1 MFEIS
6 DIAMPRRVPAV
17 ERALDILE
25 LYLRSPQPES
35 LSVPEVARAL
45 GLPRST
51 AHELVA
57 TLVARRYL
65 RPTEGNPH
73 RYALDARVFELG
85 NAYAT
90 GLDLAREGQVVARR
104 IAALC
109 DETVHVAVLEDTD
122 VFYIAKVDSTNA
134 LRLVSAIGRRLPA
147 HCTAVGKMLLSGLSE
162 EEFAQRFAG
171 AQELVGMT
179 RNSLRS
185 VDALRAELART
196 RARGIAWDNCESN
209 PDVRCVAA
217 PIYDHR
223 GRMVGAMSISFPVVR
238 DTPERFLELSRL
250 VREGAQEVSQ
260 RLGYRAPDTMAWT
273 PELPPWHRA
282 QAVDG

>member
-1 MFEIS
+1 
-6 DIAMPRRVPAV
+6 MPRRVPAV

-25 LYLRSPQPES
+25 LFLQSPQPDS
-35 LSVPEVARAL
+35 LSVPEIARAL

-65 RPTEGNPH
+65 RPLEENPH
-73 RYALDARVFELG
+73 RFTLDARVFELG

-90 GLDLAREGQVVARR
+90 GLDLAREGQIVARR
-104 IAALC
+104 IAAQC
-109 DETVHVAVLEDTD
+109 DETVHIAVLEGREA
-122 VFYIAKVDSTNA
+122 FYIAKVDSTNA

-162 EEFAQRFAG
+162 EEFAERFARVD
-171 AQELVGMT
+171 ELPGMT
-179 RNSLRS
+179 SNSIRT
-185 VDALRAELART
+185 VEALRAELARI
-196 RARGIAWDNCESN
+196 RARGLAWDNCESN

-217 PIYDHR
+217 PILDHR
-223 GRMVGAMSISFPVVR
+223 GRMVAAMSISFPVVR

-250 VREGAQEVSQ
+250 VRDGARELSE
-260 RLGYRAPDTMAWT
+260 RLGYRLSHSDPRE
-273 PELPPWHRA
+273 PELPPWHLERSE
-282 QAVDG
+282 VTGR

>member
-1 MFEIS
+1 
-6 DIAMPRRVPAV
+6 MPRRVPAV

-25 LYLRSPQPES
+25 LFLRSPQPES
-35 LSVPEVARAL
+35 LSVPEIARAL
-45 GLPRST
+45 NLPRST

-65 RPTEGNPH
+65 RPIEGNPH
-73 RYALDARVFELG
+73 RYALDVRVFELG
-85 NAYAT
+85 NAYAA
-90 GLDLAREGQVVARR
+90 GLDLAREGQIVARR
-104 IAALC
+104 VAASC
-109 DETVHVAVLEDTD
+109 DETVHIAVLEGTD

-162 EEFAQRFAG
+162 EEFAERFAG
-171 AQELVGMT
+171 VRELPGMT

-223 GRMVGAMSISFPVVR
+223 GRMVAAMSISFPVVR

-250 VREGAQEVSQ
+250 VWEGARELSQ
-260 RLGYRAPDTMAWT
+260 RLGYREISQGTWQ
-273 PELPPWHRA
+273 PELPPWHSA
-282 QAVDG
+282 LVADS

>member
-1 MFEIS
+1 
-6 DIAMPRRVPAV
+6 MPRRVPAV

-25 LYLRSPQPES
+25 LFLRSPQPES
-35 LSVPEVARAL
+35 LSVPEIARAL
-45 GLPRST
+45 DLPRST

-65 RPTEGNPH
+65 RPIEGNPH
-73 RYALDARVFELG
+73 RYALDVRVFELG
-85 NAYAT
+85 NAYAA
-90 GLDLAREGQVVARR
+90 GLDLAREGQIVARR
-104 IAALC
+104 VAASC
-109 DETVHVAVLEDTD
+109 DETVHIAVLEGTD

-162 EEFAQRFAG
+162 EEFAERFAG
-171 AQELVGMT
+171 VRELPGMT

-223 GRMVGAMSISFPVVR
+223 GRMVAAMSISFPVVR

-250 VREGAQEVSQ
+250 VREGAQELSQ
-260 RLGYRAPDTMAWT
+260 RLGYREISQGTWQ
-273 PELPPWHRA
+273 PELPPWHSA
-282 QAVDG
+282 LVADS

>member
-1 MFEIS
+1 
-6 DIAMPRRVPAV
+6 MPRRVPAV

-25 LYLRSPQPES
+25 LFLRSPQPQS

-45 GLPRST
+45 DLPRST

-65 RPTEGNPH
+65 RPIEGNPH
-73 RYALDARVFELG
+73 RYALDVRVFELG
-85 NAYAT
+85 NAYAA
-90 GLDLAREGQVVARR
+90 GLDLAREGQIVARR
-104 IAALC
+104 VAAQC
-109 DETVHVAVLEDTD
+109 DETVHIAVLEGTD

-147 HCTAVGKMLLSGLSE
+147 HCTAVGKILLSSLSE
-162 EEFAQRFAG
+162 EEFAERFAG
-171 AQELVGMT
+171 VRELPGMT

-196 RARGIAWDNCESN
+196 RVRGIAWDNCESN

-223 GRMVGAMSISFPVVR
+223 GRMVAAMSISFPVVR

-250 VREGAQEVSQ
+250 VREGAQELSQ
-260 RLGYRAPDTMAWT
+260 RLGYREVPQGTWE
-273 PELPPWHRA
+273 PELPLWHSTLVA
-282 QAVDG
+282 DS

>member
-1 MFEIS
+1 
-6 DIAMPRRVPAV
+6 MPRRVPAV

-25 LYLRSPQPES
+25 LFLRSPQPES
-35 LSVPEVARAL
+35 LSVPEIARAL
-45 GLPRST
+45 DLPRST

-65 RPTEGNPH
+65 RPIEGNPH
-73 RYALDARVFELG
+73 RYALDVRVFELG
-85 NAYAT
+85 NAYAA
-90 GLDLAREGQVVARR
+90 GLDLAREGQIVARR
-104 IAALC
+104 VAASC
-109 DETVHVAVLEDTD
+109 DETVHIAVLEGTD

-162 EEFAQRFAG
+162 EEFAERFAG
-171 AQELVGMT
+171 VRELPGMT

-223 GRMVGAMSISFPVVR
+223 GRMVAAMSISFPVVR

-250 VREGAQEVSQ
+250 VWEGARELSQ
-260 RLGYRAPDTMAWT
+260 RLGYREISQGTWQ
-273 PELPPWHRA
+273 PELPPWHSA
-282 QAVDG
+282 LVADS